1 MVNITRFIYN
11 DLMRSKIV
19 NVKLSSCNYNIFI
32 NDEGFD
38 FSQIGHLLT
47 DRKIVIITNDIVAP
61 LYLEALKSVLVSY
74 NKTLF
79 SLVLPDGEHYKN
91 QESWLNI
98 IDFLAEKK
106 INRSDLLISLGGGVI
121 CDMTGFAAA
130 SWMRGIDFIQVP
142 TSLLAQVDAS
152 VGGKTGI
159 NHKKGKNLIGAFHQ
173 PIAVVINSSTL
184 KTLTL
189 REFKSGLGETI
200 KYGLINQPQFKVW
213 LEEHRFEINNQQLS
227 VLTELIAEC
236 CQYKADIVQQDE
248 KESGIR
254 ALLNLGHTFA
264 HAIETYTEYQ
274 TYTHGEAVA
283 IGIVMAAE
291 LSDLIHVTS
300 NLNLRKELEN
310 HLQHFQLNTMLDKG
324 IDATELVKL
333 MRLDK
338 KVINNKHRLILMKS
352 IGQAYIELDVCEKD
366 ILQSIINCQQ

>member
-1 MVNITRFIYN
+1 MRFIYN

-19 NVKLSSCNYNIFI
+19 NVKLSSCNYSIFI
-32 NDEGFD
+32 NDDEFD

-47 DRKIVIITNDIVAP
+47 DRKIVVITNDIVAP
-61 LYLEALKSVLVSY
+61 LYLEALKSALVSY

-227 VLTELIAEC
+227 VLTELITEC

-264 HAIETYTEYQ
+264 HAIETYTGYQ